1 MGTAGTVT
9 TVTRVMVMDN
19 AMAGDPAMDTAMAAD
34 QGICG
39 VCGGSDKRGLRLLL
53 NPSSLGITA
62 DSLQAEEIC
71 RRD

>member
-1 MGTAGTVT
+1 M
-9 TVTRVMVMDN
+9 VMVMDN

-62 DSLQAEEIC
+62 DSFQTEEIC

>member
-1 MGTAGTVT
+1 
-9 TVTRVMVMDN
+9 MDN
-19 AMAGDPAMDTAMAAD
+19 AMAGDPVMDTAMAAD

-62 DSLQAEEIC
+62 DSLQTEEIC